1 MAQPGAARSTP
12 SSTTTRRPVRQ
23 PKTARL
29 APNAAP
35 DAPPEPT
42 WTPEATVAPK
52 LATLPKPTE
61 VEPRRMPNW
70 DGGANEL
77 PDARWEHATPPP
89 PRRQPERP
97 PAEVSSPERPARDK
111 AFTVKAALAALL
123 VVFLT
128 VAVVMVLLRHSGT
141 TPTRSAQVVVAAPSD
156 VARAQA
162 STRELNAETDA
173 TRAALHQLPGI
184 PTPLNV
190 GAVINPYVESLRS
203 YGTFLATA
211 KLPGGPRPAAALTQ
225 TLVTQDLQHL
235 ETINGLPALRLGSY
249 LEQFTLDAA
258 RFQAALDSL
267 QQSLAGATR

>member
-1 MAQPGAARSTP
+1 
-12 SSTTTRRPVRQ
+12 VRQ

-29 APNAAP
+29 APNPAP

-70 DGGANEL
+70 DGARGANEL

-97 PAEVSSPERPARDK
+97 PAKVSSPERPARDK

-128 VAVVMVLLRHSGT
+128 VTVVMVLLRHSGT
-141 TPTRSAQVVVAAPSD
+141 TPTQSAPAVVVAPSD
-156 VARAQA
+156 VARVQA
-162 STRELNAETDA
+162 STRELNAETAA
-173 TRAALHQLPGI
+173 TRTALHQLPGI

-190 GAVINPYVESLRS
+190 GAVINPYVASLQS
-203 YGTFLATA
+203 YGTFLTTA
-211 KLPGGPRPAAALTQ
+211 RLPGGPRTAAALTHA
-225 TLVTQDLQHL
+225 LVTQDLQHL
-235 ETINGLPALRLGSY
+235 ETINGLPALKLGSY
-249 LEQFTLDAA
+249 LEQFTQDAA
-258 RFQAALDSL
+258 RFQGALDSL
-267 QQSLAGATR
+267 QQSLADSTR